1 MAKVENKTS
10 LIDRLAWNI
19 IIPVAILAIISLY
32 CIYVAALGDPSHVGS
47 PVRAVVMQALWYLI
61 SIAIVVVVMQFDA
74 EQLFKNS
81 ADLFWFWHN
90 FTDSSFIPV

>member
-61 SIAIVVVVMQFDA
+61 SITIVVVVMQFDA
-74 EQLFKNS
+74 EQLFKI
-81 ADLFWFWHN
+81 APIFFG
-90 FTDSSFIPV
+90 FGIVA